1 MGDDRVS
8 WSGRTM
14 ECFNVNNGKAYLS
27 PVRANEDNTCFYRA
41 LCDSLDARA
50 RIVDITDE
58 NAQMIRDKVV
68 YAPIVGSFRVYQ
80 KYLDPD
86 LVYRIN
92 QDLLKDV
99 DFTNSSYKRKKVVFD
114 DPTPPYEGL
123 RRSIPPQRQGS
134 RVRRHVV
141 CIVGFGNEEREECY
155 EVQEI
160 QGENYWDEGFRFV
173 ARRSIVCAFIVDLR
187 VK

>member
-14 ECFNVNNGKAYLS
+14 KCFNVNNGKAYLS

-41 LCDSLDARA
+41 LCYSLDARA
-50 RIVDITDE
+50 RVMTKFFIPFT
-58 NAQMIRDKVV
+58 ARDKVV

-141 CIVGFGNEEREECY
+141 CVVGFGNEEGEECY

-160 QGENYWDEGFRFV
+160 QGENYWDERFRFV
-173 ARRSIVCAFIVDLR
+173 ARRSMVCAFIVDLR

>member
-1 MGDDRVS
+1 
-8 WSGRTM
+8 
-14 ECFNVNNGKAYLS
+14 
-27 PVRANEDNTCFYRA
+27 
-41 LCDSLDARA
+41 
-50 RIVDITDE
+50 
-58 NAQMIRDKVV
+58 MIRDKVV
-68 YAPIVGSFRVYQ
+68 YVAIVGSFRVYQ

-141 CIVGFGNEEREECY
+141 CIVGFGNEEGEECY

-173 ARRSIVCAFIVDLR
+173 ARRSMVCAFIVDLR